1 MFLSFLYIFYGPNKY
16 FLACGESH
24 GRQEEGEGEVEQ
36 EGRDVLLGAEL
47 LGVALHE
54 ARVGGDPPAG
64 CNTSHHN
71 PAWASVTSAEF
82 AVRLIVLNLKLIAKC
97 DFLCW

>member
-1 MFLSFLYIFYGPNKY
+1 MFLSFLYIFYAPNKY
-16 FLACGESH
+16 FLACGERH

-71 PAWASVTSAEF
+71 LGKSNQCRICCTIDCVESEAHCKV
-82 AVRLIVLNLKLIAKC
+82 
-97 DFLCW
+97 

>member
-1 MFLSFLYIFYGPNKY
+1 MFLSFLYIFYAPNKY

-24 GRQEEGEGEVEQ
+24 GRQEEGEGEVEE

-54 ARVGGDPPAG
+54 ARVGGDPPAS

-71 PAWASVTSAEF
+71 LGKCNQCRICA
-82 AVRLIVLNLKLIAKC
+82 RLIVLNLKLIAKC

>member
-1 MFLSFLYIFYGPNKY
+1 MFLSFLYIFYAPNKY

-24 GRQEEGEGEVEQ
+24 GRQEEGEGEVEE

-64 CNTSHHN
+64 YNTTHHN
-71 PAWASVTSAEF
+71 LGKCSQCRICA
-82 AVRLIVLNLKLIAKC
+82 RLIVLNLKLIAKC

>member
-1 MFLSFLYIFYGPNKY
+1 MSLLDIFYGPNKY
-16 FLACGESH
+16 FLACGECH

-64 CNTSHHN
+64 CNTTHHN
-71 PAWASVTSAEF
+71 ILITSQPGQ
-82 AVRLIVLNLKLIAKC
+82 I
-97 DFLCW
+97 

>member
-1 MFLSFLYIFYGPNKY
+1 MFLSFLYIFYAPNKY

-24 GRQEEGEGEVEQ
+24 GRQEEGEGEVEE

-54 ARVGGDPPAG
+54 ARVGGDPPAS

-71 PAWASVTSAEF
+71 
-82 AVRLIVLNLKLIAKC
+82 LGKC
-97 DFLCW
+97 NQCRICCTIDCVESKAHCKV